1 MDLKFSSPVSFDCRV
16 SFERYKKS
24 FNLTLYEGVAL
35 WDTSNWAY
43 YMKVLLNLYSKYP
56 LLMFNDDSFWTMF
69 EKVAAIESMGP
80 YPWHKTYS
88 FLKAIKNYSN
98 KVMRLFGSDTCL
110 VLSRTPLPAVLC
122 REVLGYLF
130 GDVDTLFPAPKKE
143 VLRVHRSIKS
153 ASAAA
158 VKAVKAASKKK
169 GK

>member
-1 MDLKFSSPVSFDCRV
+1 
-16 SFERYKKS
+16 
-24 FNLTLYEGVAL
+24 
-35 WDTSNWAY
+35 
-43 YMKVLLNLYSKYP
+43 
-56 LLMFNDDSFWTMF
+56 
-69 EKVAAIESMGP
+69 MGP

-110 VLSRTPLPAVLC
+110 VLSRTPLPPVLC

-143 VLRVHRSIKS
+143 VLRVHLSIKS

-158 VKAVKAASKKK
+158 VKAAKAASKKK